1 MRPGAA
7 SVKVVLAALLLL
19 GVAACG
25 KKSSPR
31 APGPPDQ
38 ITFPK
43 TYPTR

>member
-1 MRPGAA
+1 MKSGAA
-7 SVKVVLAALLLL
+7 GMKIVLAALLLFGL
-19 GVAACG
+19 AACG